1 MSYFSLNQKIGLTK
15 SLLLLLLSFSFTM
28 FASQP
33 PDTLWTKTFGGSNID
48 VGYFVQ
54 QTNDGGFI
62 IAGYTRSFGTMSGRN
77 VWLIKTDMFGNMLW
91 NKTFGGNNDEE
102 AYSVRQTIDG
112 GFILAG
118 YTKSF
123 GFGSNDFYI
132 IKTDS
137 NGNEQWVK
145 FFGGA
150 QDEEAYDII
159 QTSDGNYVAAGATSS
174 FGAGG
179 RDVWLIK
186 INTSGN
192 EIWRRTLGGLS
203 SDGARSIQ
211 QSTDGGFIITGWTF
225 SQGPGFVGNALLLK
239 TDSLGNQL
247 WSKAF
252 GGSDVDRGLSVQQ
265 TSDGGY
271 IFTGYTASSGAGLDD
286 LYLVKTD
293 VAGNEVWS
301 KTFGGSGRD
310 YGNSVQQTLDG
321 GYIIAGY
328 TLSFGAGSEDVWLVK
343 TDSNGNQEWSKTYG
357 GSVSDVG
364 YCVRETSDGGFIIT
378 GHTLSYGAGVHDLWL
393 IRTAT
398 IIPVELISFSAD
410 YSNSSIKLTWITASE
425 VNNKGFEVER
435 RLTQT
440 LSKGE
445 DLNDWTL
452 IGFVEGN
459 GTTTKTSFY
468 SFEDGNLSAG
478 KYSYRLKQIDFD
490 GTHKYYYLSE
500 VVEINTPDKIELY
513 QNYPNPFNP
522 STKISFTISNVGTG
536 LALSVLKVYDVLG
549 NEVATLVNEELT
561 SGQYEV
567 EFDLTKI
574 NNQKRFELT
583 SGVYF
588 FQLKVGDYR
597 VSRKMLFLK

>member
-1 MSYFSLNQKIGLTK
+1 MSFREFNLIKPCLYSLSMYLFFLFESPAT
-15 SLLLLLLSFSFTM
+15 
-28 FASQP
+28 QP

-48 VGYFVQ
+48 VGYAVQ
-54 QTNDGGFI
+54 QTADGGFI
-62 IAGYTRSFGTMSGRN
+62 IAGYTRSYGTASGRN
-77 VWLIKTDMFGNMLW
+77 IWLIKTDMFGNMIW
-91 NKTFGGNNDEE
+91 NKTFGGSSDEE
-102 AYSVRQTIDG
+102 ANSVKQTSDG

-123 GFGSNDFYI
+123 GFGLNDFYI

-137 NGNEQWVK
+137 LGNEMWSRL
-145 FFGGA
+145 FGGT

-159 QTSDGNYVAAGATSS
+159 QTTDGGYVAAGATSS
-174 FGAGG
+174 FGSGS

-186 INTSGN
+186 LDSSGN
-192 EIWRRTLGGLS
+192 EVWRKTLGGLS
-203 SDGARSIQ
+203 TDGARSIKQ
-211 QSTDGGFIITGWTF
+211 TSDGGFIITGWTF

-239 TDSLGNQL
+239 TDPLGNQQ

-252 GGSDVDRGLSVQQ
+252 GGNDVDRGYSVQQ
-265 TSDGGY
+265 TADGGY
-271 IFTGYTASSGAGLDD
+271 IFTGYTNSFGAGLYD

-293 VAGNEVWS
+293 SLGNEVWS

-328 TLSFGAGSEDVWLVK
+328 TLSFGAGSDDVWLVK

-357 GSVSDVG
+357 GSASDVG

-378 GHTLSYGAGVHDLWL
+378 SHTLSYGAGVHDVWL
-393 IRTAT
+393 IKTAT

-425 VNNKGFEVER
+425 INNKGFEVER
-435 RLTQT
+435 IC
-440 LSKGE
+440 
-445 DLNDWTL
+445 LNSNPDKINMDADWKF
-452 IGFVEGN
+452 IGFVNGN
-459 GTTTKTSFY
+459 GTTTQLSFY
-468 SFEDGNLSAG
+468 SFDDKILSSG

-500 VVEINTPDKIELY
+500 VVEMNLPNKIELY

-522 STKISFTISNVGTG
+522 STKIAFVIPDEVKNFVS
-536 LALSVLKVYDVLG
+536 LKVYDILG
-549 NEVATLVNEELT
+549 NDVVTLINEYKDPRI
-561 SGQYEV
+561 YEV
-567 EFDLTKI
+567 EFDASKY
-574 NNQKRFELT
+574 NLT
-583 SGVYF
+583 SGIFVYK
-588 FQLKVGDYR
+588 LKVGDYAL
-597 VSRKMLFLK
+597 SKKMILMK